1 MEGTERASGYYS
13 TRAARGCSDSTRMEG
28 TESVVASIPRHGSR
42 EVAAT
47 RPAWR
52 VLKEAKQAMACG
64 RGARVAATRPAWR
77 VLKGRHGAGFGPH
90 QANVA
95 ATRPAWRVLKDSCR
109 YRGLRPGGML
119 QRLDP
124 HGGY

>member
-1 MEGTERASGYYS
+1 MEGTERFIFTNDMSAPE
-13 TRAARGCSDSTRMEG
+13 R
-28 TESVVASIPRHGSR
+28 
-42 EVAAT
+42 VAAT

-109 YRGLRPGGML
+109 YRGLLPGGML

>member
-1 MEGTERASGYYS
+1 MEGTERFIFTNDMSAPERVAATRPAWRVLKDLGLLLLSGFHL
-13 TRAARGCSDSTRMEG
+13 
-28 TESVVASIPRHGSR
+28 V
-42 EVAAT
+42 VAAT

-77 VLKGRHGAGFGPH
+77 VLKG
-90 QANVA
+90 Q
-95 ATRPAWRVLKDSCR
+95 S
-109 YRGLRPGGML
+109 PGESASHLTWL